1 MHNGRLYTLIECEIN
16 LALEREK
23 CRFGDGKT
31 IYLQHLTAAR
41 KNPLSARVTMM
52 QQKRWMYSSYYS
64 KEIIV
69 PHNRFDFL
77 SAQERKEK
85 KHKTIK

>member
-1 MHNGRLYTLIECEIN
+1 MDGCTYTLIECEIN
-16 LALEREK
+16 VALEREK
-23 CRFGDGKT
+23 CRFSDGKT
-31 IYLQHLTAAR
+31 IYLQHLTAR

-69 PHNRFDFL
+69 PHHRFDFL